1 MSGLI
6 LLFVL
11 FVYAALVYWIATR
24 FKRAWVRWVIVLV
37 AVFGPFVESTIARI
51 RVASLCRAEFG
62 VHYLRPV
69 TDLDGLYSAG
79 LGTAFPYGE
88 IRNLGI
94 AFQEYPLPDRTG
106 FVRNFIGPGGE
117 ELQELIKEPSARYEY
132 RDIEPVW
139 LAGSIKRYERQL
151 VDRENGQVVAYGR
164 QFVYAG
170 DWLSRFLRKSHLPAY
185 SGIDCG
191 RNVSSRDL
199 LNPALKATRDTAI
212 EESK

>member
-24 FKRAWVRWVIVLV
+24 FKQAWVRWVVVLV

-69 TDLDGLYSAG
+69 TDLDGLFVDGRFAAYSFRE
-79 LGTAFPYGE
+79 LRSLKLT
-88 IRNLGI
+88 
-94 AFQEYPLPDRTG
+94 FQEYRLEDGNGYGR
-106 FVRNFIGPGGE
+106 RSIGPGGE
-117 ELQELIKEPSARYEY
+117 ELQQVIETPTARYEF
-132 RDIEPVW
+132 RDLKPVI
-139 LAGSIKRYERQL
+139 LPGRISRNEVQL
-151 VDRENGQVVAYGR
+151 IDRSNGQVVAYGR
-164 QFVYAG
+164 EFVYVG
-170 DWLSRFLRKSHLPAY
+170 DWLVRFLRRSHLPAY

-191 RNVSSRDL
+191 GSVTEWEL
-199 LNPALKATRDTAI
+199 LAPALKASTNVATGDRR
-212 EESK
+212 